1 MADGKAKFN
10 IDEID
15 NIAEMFQAMM
25 ALNISCE
32 GLKTL
37 DQMKDRVKEQLNQ
50 PQKTPTWTAGQVR
63 IPNRKE

>member
-37 DQMKDRVKEQLNQ
+37 DEVNARVREELQ
-50 PQKTPTWTAGQVR
+50 
-63 IPNRKE
+63 